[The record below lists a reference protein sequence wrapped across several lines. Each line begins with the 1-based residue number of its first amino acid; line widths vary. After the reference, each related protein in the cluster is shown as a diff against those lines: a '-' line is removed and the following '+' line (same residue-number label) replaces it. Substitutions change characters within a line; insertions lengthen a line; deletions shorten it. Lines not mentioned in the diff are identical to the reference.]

1 MFVGY
6 VLNHEGN
13 GYRMWDPDTGRV
25 HISRDITQLNPIF
38 LENNSPRENYTR
50 RNLLT
55 NEDGETKISSNTTRN
70 SAGYRVGNENI
81 NQSSS
86 YENTDRNK
94 ILIISA
100 VMKVLIIK

>member
-1 MFVGY
+1 MFVRY
-6 VLNHEGN
+6 VLNHEGK
-13 GYRMWDPDTGRV
+13 GYIMWDPDTGRV

-38 LENNSPRENYTR
+38 LEKNSPRENYTS

-55 NEDGETKISSNTTRN
+55 NEAGETEIRSNTTRN
-70 SAGYRVGNENI
+70 STGYRVRNENI

-94 ILIISA
+94 ILIITA